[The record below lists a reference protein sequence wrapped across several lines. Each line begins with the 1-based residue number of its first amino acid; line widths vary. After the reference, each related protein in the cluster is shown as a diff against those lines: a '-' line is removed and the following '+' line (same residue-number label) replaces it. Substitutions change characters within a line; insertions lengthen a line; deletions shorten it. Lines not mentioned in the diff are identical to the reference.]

1 MSLNAGAADCSSGMA
16 KTIYDYLTGDGRN
29 GFSGSMTSAQ
39 TESVQALCYAIA
51 RAVVYELQVN
61 AVVGVTANTD
71 AFGAGIPAAPVVV
84 QGAIT

>member
-16 KTIYDYLTGDGRN
+16 KTIYDYLTGDSRN
-29 GFSGSMTSAQ
+29 GFSGSMTAAQ
-39 TESVQALCYAIA
+39 SDAVKALCYAIA
-51 RAVVYELQVN
+51 RGVVYELQVN
-61 AVVGVTANTD
+61 AVVGVTADTD